1 MNFMKQEDLHLIGVE
16 QELIDKLFLFKKQI
30 KELKKIIDSSQ
41 KEISKYKKEK
51 PKKKDCQLPN
61 GTISFLKYKKIN
73 LINELINLYQSDC
86 AMAEYNL
93 AYRLDWIK
101 DLQEYIHD
109 LNNQK
114 NLREEKILS
123 LSEFSKYH
131 NR

>member
-1 MNFMKQEDLHLIGVE
+1 MKQEDLHLIGVE

-51 PKKKDCQLPN
+51 PKKKDCQLSN

-73 LINELINLYQSDC
+73 LISELIILYQSDC

-101 DLQEYIHD
+101 DLQEYIYE
-109 LNNQK
+109 LNSQK
-114 NLREEKILS
+114 NLREEKISS
-123 LSEFSKYH
+123 LSKLF
-131 NR
+131 

>member
-1 MNFMKQEDLHLIGVE
+1 MKQEDLHLIGVE

-30 KELKKIIDSSQ
+30 KELKEIINSSQ
-41 KEISKYKKEK
+41 QGISKYKKEK
-51 PKKKDCQLPN
+51 LDKKDCQLPN

-109 LNNQK
+109 LNSQK

-123 LSEFSKYH
+123 LSKLF
-131 NR
+131 

>member
-30 KELKKIIDSSQ
+30 KELKKIIDRSQ
-41 KEISKYKKEK
+41 QGISKYKKEK
-51 PKKKDCQLPN
+51 PEKKDCQLPN

-73 LINELINLYQSDC
+73 LINDLINLYQSDC

-109 LNNQK
+109 LNSQK

-123 LSEFSKYH
+123 LSKLF
-131 NR
+131 

>member
-1 MNFMKQEDLHLIGVE
+1 MKQEDLHLIGVE

-41 KEISKYKKEK
+41 QGISKYKKEK
-51 PKKKDCQLPN
+51 PDKKDCQLPN

-73 LINELINLYQSDC
+73 LINDLINLYQSDC

-109 LNNQK
+109 LNSQK

>member
-1 MNFMKQEDLHLIGVE
+1 MKQEDLHLIGVE

-41 KEISKYKKEK
+41 QEISKYKKEK
-51 PKKKDCQLPN
+51 PEKKDCQLPN

-109 LNNQK
+109 LNSQK

>member
-1 MNFMKQEDLHLIGVE
+1 MKQEDLHLIGVE

-41 KEISKYKKEK
+41 QGISKYKKEK
-51 PKKKDCQLPN
+51 PDKKDCQLPN

-73 LINELINLYQSDC
+73 LINDLINLYQSDC

>member
-1 MNFMKQEDLHLIGVE
+1 MKQEDLHLIGVE

-41 KEISKYKKEK
+41 QGISKYKKEK
-51 PKKKDCQLPN
+51 PDKKDCQLPN

>member
-1 MNFMKQEDLHLIGVE
+1 MKQEDLHVIGVE

-73 LINELINLYQSDC
+73 LISELIILYQSDC

-101 DLQEYIHD
+101 DFQEYIYE
-109 LNNQK
+109 LNSQK
-114 NLREEKILS
+114 NLREEKISS
-123 LSEFSKYH
+123 LSKLF
-131 NR
+131 

>member
-41 KEISKYKKEK
+41 QGISKYKKEK
-51 PKKKDCQLPN
+51 PDKKDCQLPN
-61 GTISFLKYKKIN
+61 GTISFLIYKKIN

>member
-1 MNFMKQEDLHLIGVE
+1 MKQEDLNLIGVE

-51 PKKKDCQLPN
+51 PEKKDCQLPN

-73 LINELINLYQSDC
+73 LISELIILYQSDC
-86 AMAEYNL
+86 TMAEYNL

-101 DLQEYIHD
+101 DLQEYIYE
-109 LNNQK
+109 LNSQK
-114 NLREEKILS
+114 NLREEKISS
-123 LSEFSKYH
+123 LSKLF
-131 NR
+131 